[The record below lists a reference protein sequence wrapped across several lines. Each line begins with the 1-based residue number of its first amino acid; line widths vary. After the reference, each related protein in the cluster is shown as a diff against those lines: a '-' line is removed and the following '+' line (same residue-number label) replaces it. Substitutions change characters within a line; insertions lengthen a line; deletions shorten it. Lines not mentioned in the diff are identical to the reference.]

1 MIVRKVATITDICN
15 NKSKKEVFI
24 KYSPLIDPVKYM
36 IGKYE
41 NNYNILELPKF
52 IDTNNLDAKSM
63 EYMKNYKK
71 ILDPNNS
78 AYIDGFFSYLSSC
91 LLNNFN
97 FNEMILSP
105 NEHHSINEIVQILES
120 IVLKDIHQ
128 YNYDKSKPNGQKQKN
143 TNNMK
148 FRSFCEKFNFELTP
162 LRNGLEQT
170 INYFINTFENN
181 PKALKL

>member
-1 MIVRKVATITDICN
+1 M
-15 NKSKKEVFI
+15 
-24 KYSPLIDPVKYM
+24 
-36 IGKYE
+36 
-41 NNYNILELPKF
+41 
-52 IDTNNLDAKSM
+52 
-63 EYMKNYKK
+63 
-71 ILDPNNS
+71 
-78 AYIDGFFSYLSSC
+78 
-91 LLNNFN
+91 
-97 FNEMILSP
+97 
-105 NEHHSINEIVQILES
+105 
-120 IVLKDIHQ
+120 LKDIHQ